1 MNEEN
6 LISCLMSY
14 SKS

>member
-1 MNEEN
+1 
-6 LISCLMSY
+6 MSY